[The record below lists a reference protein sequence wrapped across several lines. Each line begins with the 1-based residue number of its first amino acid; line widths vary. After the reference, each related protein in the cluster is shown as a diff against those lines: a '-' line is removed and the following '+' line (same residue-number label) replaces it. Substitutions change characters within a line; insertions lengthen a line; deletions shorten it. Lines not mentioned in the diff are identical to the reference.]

1 MFKDKFYLD
10 LELREMAKYMRE
22 TELRERTCEKVQT
35 LNKQLMNTLPCK
47 ICRAIFSINLSILLV
62 TTACEVA
69 CAPFKTSEL
78 SKNNKLK
85 KNMVRLQAAS

>member
-1 MFKDKFYLD
+1 MHWRRLKVTRYVTMFKDKFYLD

-47 ICRAIFSINLSILLV
+47 ICRAIFSINLSIFLYVNQVQRCTDSLM
-62 TTACEVA
+62 
-69 CAPFKTSEL
+69 
-78 SKNNKLK
+78 N
-85 KNMVRLQAAS
+85 